1 MSHINVTSEI
11 GRLKK
16 VMLHRP
22 GDELL
27 NLTPDKLEEL
37 LFDDIPFLKDA
48 KKEHDY
54 FKSVLEENGA
64 EVFYLE
70 DMMAEVLNQKPLLRE
85 EFIHRIVEESRS
97 SNTVYEKPLCDYL
110 SSIGDNKELVLKT
123 MSGLSID
130 ELELPKSNTLSSML
144 GKEDT
149 LLLDP
154 MPNLYFTR
162 DPYASVGNKVSLHRM
177 YSATR
182 RRETVYSD
190 YIFKHHNYWSE
201 DIEILYDRK
210 NKYHIEGGDILNLS
224 EDTVAIGISQR
235 TQAKAIDEISRN
247 LFFSTKSDI
256 KRVLAFEIPNTRA
269 FMHLDTVFTQ
279 VDYDKFTVHPEI
291 LGTLR
296 VFEIMPEDNGEL
308 CIKEHIDTLEKI
320 LEKFLS
326 RKVSLILCGG
336 GDRIAAAREQWN
348 DGSNTLSIAPGKIV
362 VYERNDVSNA
372 ILKKEGLEVIEISS
386 GELSRGRG
394 GPRCMSMPLWRE

>member
-27 NLTPDKLEEL
+27 NLPPDKLEEL

-130 ELELPKSNTLSSML
+130 EFELPKSNTLSSML

-247 LFFSTKSDI
+247 LFFSTKSNI

-308 CIKEHIDTLEKI
+308 YIKEHIDTLEKI

>member
-70 DMMAEVLNQKPLLRE
+70 DMMAEVLDQKPLLRE
-85 EFIHRIVEESRS
+85 EFIHRIIEESRS

-247 LFFSTKSDI
+247 LFFSTKSNI

-308 CIKEHIDTLEKI
+308 YIKEHIDTLEKI

>member
-296 VFEIMPEDNGEL
+296 VFEIMPEDNNEL
-308 CIKEHIDTLEKI
+308 YIKEHIDTLEKI